1 MKKYL
6 VTFLVLVLLFLNS
19 FANYPTKA
27 VTIICPWSAGG
38 GSDRI
43 VRLIANELEEEF
55 GKPFV
60 VLNKPGG
67 GGAVGHTAGAY
78 AKPDGY
84 TLTFV
89 TQELAT
95 LHWLGFAKVNYEN
108 FEYIIQVNEDPAGVV
123 VRKDAPWHTI
133 NDLLEDI
140 KVNPG
145 KYKFSGSGPASV
157 WDLSRVGMLDKAGI
171 SPSNVLWVPTDGAA
185 PALVELLGG
194 HVDVITCSIAE
205 VSPQIKAGEV
215 RALAVMSDERL
226 SEFPE
231 VPTLKEQGIDWSS
244 GTWRG
249 LAAPKGTSK
258 EIINIIYQKML
269 KVVNKENFIDF
280 MEKNGF
286 GIKIRDPESFFEFV
300 KKEDSEWKY
309 LLQLGGYI

>member
-6 VTFLVLVLLFLNS
+6 VTFLVLVLLFLSS

-43 VRLIANELEEEF
+43 ARVIANGLEEEF

-108 FEYIIQVNEDPAGVV
+108 FEYIIQVNEDPAGV
-123 VRKDAPWHTI
+123 
-133 NDLLEDI
+133 L
-140 KVNPG
+140 
-145 KYKFSGSGPASV
+145 
-157 WDLSRVGMLDKAGI
+157 
-171 SPSNVLWVPTDGAA
+171 
-185 PALVELLGG
+185 
-194 HVDVITCSIAE
+194 
-205 VSPQIKAGEV
+205 
-215 RALAVMSDERL
+215 
-226 SEFPE
+226 
-231 VPTLKEQGIDWSS
+231 
-244 GTWRG
+244 
-249 LAAPKGTSK
+249 
-258 EIINIIYQKML
+258 
-269 KVVNKENFIDF
+269 
-280 MEKNGF
+280 
-286 GIKIRDPESFFEFV
+286 
-300 KKEDSEWKY
+300 
-309 LLQLGGYI
+309 